1 MPGLAAL
8 NTALTG
14 FLIAVFSTPG
24 AALGLA
30 ACILIA
36 AVIILFGVYFTRV
49 VPIGKAVQRRIID
62 FPRTVSPADLEG
74 VSGVMARPDKQ
85 SFNLERA
92 WAGFRSSLT
101 MTPAG
106 ELRSG
111 APAWT
116 TFNIVTSETGV
127 LGWWSNLF
135 VAIGLIFTFLGVVA
149 ALSEATGVLQTSND
163 TNAMQGALSGLL
175 TITATKFW
183 TSIAGVFA
191 SVLMRVFERRWT
203 SRIDRLLEDLC
214 RVVDFRIPP
223 VTPGILA
230 GEQLA
235 EIRAQTALLSEM
247 RDSLLRLAGGP
258 DPARPAPEAAPRA
271 LEQPVEVRA

>member
-149 ALSEATGVLQTSND
+149 ALSEATSVLSTKGAS
-163 TNAMQGALSGLL
+163 TATMQLALSGLL

-183 TSIAGVFA
+183 TSIAGIFA
-191 SVLMRVFERRWT
+191 SVILRIFERRWAA
-203 SRIDRLLEDLC
+203 RIDEAVEDLC
-214 RVVDFRIPP
+214 EIIDARIPP
-223 VTPGILA
+223 VSPGMLA
-230 GEQLA
+230 GEQLNEMKRQTELLA
-235 EIRAQTALLSEM
+235 SISGSLSRARVA
-247 RDSLLRLAGGP
+247 
-258 DPARPAPEAAPRA
+258 
-271 LEQPVEVRA
+271 